1 MDVAVAA
8 VRAQVL
14 QDGAAPRARRVPA
27 GDVERLAQERL
38 TVFLKSQGEI
48 FDAVGP
54 LFDAVNRRQE
64 VVDLAGRWPDLE
76 PAAKRRIFERLVN
89 RIDLTQET
97 LEIRIAA
104 GRLLEILWEEDNP
117 KTFEPALWDNA
128 LTGDAPVNLASTCE
142 SASEVVSLDGAA
154 HSFTVLALAFTMT
167 GASKLTGNEM
177 MVEAFANWGYAGWF
191 IYVVG
196 AVEIAS
202 VVAVLIPRIAAFG
215 GLWLGALM
223 VGALG
228 THFVN
233 AEYVEWIP
241 AGVLL
246 GLPLT
251 LAFLRRDSI
260 QRLLGTRASG
270 GGDAAEA

>member
-177 MVEAFANWGYAGWF
+177 MVEAFANWGYADWF